1 MIHPVIALIIVA
13 NLIIT
18 RRGIQNTSFFSK
30 YKLYISGINAG
41 QYYRY
46 FTSGFLHVDM
56 THLLFNMVVLFF
68 FAPIVIQQF
77 NNLEFLIIYFSSL
90 FLGNWF
96 SVYYNQN
103 DLEYT
108 AVGASGAV
116 VGILF
121 SSILLEPNLEL
132 YFLLIPIPIKGYIF
146 AVAYIIYSL
155 IGMRKKTDN
164 IGHTAHL
171 AGGIGG
177 VVVSLLLKPDI
188 WVTSSELILTIA
200 LISGIAYLLL
210 FHFKVGEKT

>member
-1 MIHPVIALIIVA
+1 
-13 NLIIT
+13 
-18 RRGIQNTSFFSK
+18 
-30 YKLYISGINAG
+30 
-41 QYYRY
+41 
-46 FTSGFLHVDM
+46 
-56 THLLFNMVVLFF
+56 MVVLFF

-121 SSILLEPNLEL
+121 SSIILQPNLEL
-132 YFLLIPIPIKGYIF
+132 YFFVIPIPVKGYIF
-146 AVAYIIYSL
+146 AIAYVIYSL
-155 IGMRKKTDN
+155 IGMRKKIDN

-171 AGGIGG
+171 AGGISG
-177 VVVSLLLKPDI
+177 VAVSILLKPNI
-188 WVTSSELILTIA
+188 WLTSSELILTIA
-200 LISGIAYLLL
+200 LTCGIAYLLL
-210 FHFKVGEKT
+210 FHFKIGKKI